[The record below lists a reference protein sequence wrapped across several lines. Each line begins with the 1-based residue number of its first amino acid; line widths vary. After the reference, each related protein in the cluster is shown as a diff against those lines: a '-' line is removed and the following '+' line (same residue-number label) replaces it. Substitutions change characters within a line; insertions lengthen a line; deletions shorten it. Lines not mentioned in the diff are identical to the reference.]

1 MKNKDVA
8 ELYNPRMDASHKVLP
23 LPSSKSPY
31 ISNVPEVKV
40 HPIAAGDSFVIVACD
55 GLWDELSNHEA
66 VTRCANFL
74 RLAKESERG
83 GVAQHLVEYAL
94 DKAAQRLQR
103 QEPELGVKNRQ
114 DLLKIPPGRDGRKYL
129 HDDITVSVVVL
140 GTPGSRY
147 PGPAA
152 ARVKL
157 FWIGSND
164 CAWAAAAAISKA
176 GEEAAVAKP
185 RGRARWGE
193 IKKSVDLIKMMNT
206 KQSASA
212 GKWHSL
218 IDDLKEDAEP
228 SLTPR

>member
-1 MKNKDVA
+1 MTGDDYTYVGVYDGHGGAHTSRFLREHSYA
-8 ELYNPRMDASHKVLP
+8 EFEKQLEKTRDPK
-23 LPSSKSPY
+23 
-31 ISNVPEVKV
+31 
-40 HPIAAGDSFVIVACD
+40 AAFERA
-55 GLWDELSNHEA
+55 WEA

-147 PGPAA
+147 PGAAA
-152 ARVKL
+152 ARLKL
-157 FWIGSND
+157 FGSD
-164 CAWAAAAAISKA
+164 LM
-176 GEEAAVAKP
+176 AVPGLRQRRFPRPAKRQP
-185 RGRARWGE
+185 WPSPGVGRAGGR
-193 IKKSVDLIKMMNT
+193 SRR
-206 KQSASA
+206 AS
-212 GKWHSL
+212 
-218 IDDLKEDAEP
+218 
-228 SLTPR
+228 T

>member
-8 ELYNPRMDASHKVLP
+8 ELYNPRMDANHKVLP

-31 ISNVPEVKV
+31 ISNVPEVRV

-147 PGPAA
+147 PGAAA
-152 ARVKL
+152 ARLTL
-157 FWIGSND
+157 FGSD
-164 CAWAAAAAISKA
+164 LMVVP
-176 GEEAAVAKP
+176 GLRQRRFPRPAKRQP
-185 RGRARWGE
+185 WPSPGVGRAGGR
-193 IKKSVDLIKMMNT
+193 SRR
-206 KQSASA
+206 AS
-212 GKWHSL
+212 
-218 IDDLKEDAEP
+218 
-228 SLTPR
+228 T